1 MPQNKPGMS
10 LNHIK
15 LHKSLDKNSKL
26 SLSMQTKYVQT
37 MFYIIANGL
46 VSASHYDK
54 TIRQELQGYPIGLT
68 IKMQVLPNYA
78 SFVVQVTDQHTLKVI
93 QQEHADVTVYFKHLQ
108 LAMLVL
114 SFQEST
120 TQAFANDRMTV
131 DGDIGY
137 ATRFVRILNQLQ
149 ALILPKVIAERAIK
163 RYPDLSLS
171 AKLITASRIYLS
183 LTKTLVTHH

>member
-26 SLSMQTKYVQT
+26 SLSMQTKYAQT

-78 SFVVQVTDQHTLKVI
+78 SFVVQVTDQHILKVI

>member
-46 VSASHYDK
+46 VSASHYNK